1 MGLSSLTNLPL
12 FTSNHFHFVADVV
25 DGRELLDSDADR
37 NILKVPFEERIN
49 VTRMELEHL
58 LKDYTKFAMN
68 TITSFFPEAFPDLKE
83 VEIKHQYSSSFEREV
98 KIHTGPLVFETES
111 TLDGISKVITE
122 LIDVACPVVL
132 DKAGKPAPAF
142 PTTFSGD
149 QQTEKCARR
158 AQLALCDNG
167 NMKDRLQFFEGRHE
181 LLHYM
186 FMLSDVVVDCFADAD
201 NLEEPTSLSRLI
213 SMLNPKL
220 SSRKGKDEYYL
231 FRDLFRDI
239 YVALLSEFTR
249 SHLGVENLRKDVT
262 PESIR
267 KETNQTVK
275 DAMFT
280 SLFRTIIKTCHAE
293 FEDCMDDV
301 ADVKPL
307 PEFYPHNK
315 FLRRKYQKDIRGG
328 EATEEAKE
336 LFVSFVSDQD
346 VLKIKDIPKLAKVM
360 KPDKKNDYIC
370 SLISFL
376 GQYLFLIDC
385 QKNGNALNTYLIQ
398 KKLTKIIHATG
409 HKNYSSTLINF
420 KQVILGH
427 WSPQYSHRYLWNVS
441 AGRAGKGMKMPRDQR
456 VEHLNRFLKDSFK
469 SVGVNLD
476 EANASRINNSSDLS
490 MKIETKI
497 VDFHELDDI
506 GKSHTKR
513 DRRKQIDAVSSLFK
527 KEMVAQVVPGRTFK
541 GPNVSKNLYAQFD
554 EAQYRVWHFKKDKE
568 MNKFS
573 EYCRAFRN

>member
-1 MGLSSLTNLPL
+1 M
-12 FTSNHFHFVADVV
+12 V
-25 DGRELLDSDADR
+25 DGRELLDTDAER
-37 NILKVPFEERIN
+37 NILNVPYEERIN

-58 LKDYTKFAMN
+58 LKDYTLFAMN
-68 TITSFFPEAFPDLKE
+68 TIAIFFPEAFPDLKE
-83 VEIKHQYSSSFEREV
+83 VEIKHQYSSSFEKEV
-98 KIHTGPLVFETES
+98 KIHTGPLVFHTES

-149 QQTEKCARR
+149 QKTEKCARS

-181 LLHYM
+181 LLHYL
-186 FMLSDVVVDCFADAD
+186 FMLSDVVVDCFADVD

-220 SSRKGKDEYYL
+220 SSRKGKDEFYL

-239 YVALLSEFTR
+239 YVALLSEFVR

-267 KETNQTVK
+267 KETNQTEK
-275 DAMFT
+275 IAMFT
-280 SLFRTIIKTCHAE
+280 SMFRTIIKTSHAE

-301 ADVKPL
+301 NEENSL
-307 PEFYPHNK
+307 PEFYPHNN
-315 FLRRKYQKDIRGG
+315 FLRKKYQKDTG
-328 EATEEAKE
+328 EATAGAKE
-336 LFVSFVSDQD
+336 LCVSFVSDQD
-346 VLKIKDIPKLAKVM
+346 VLQIKDLPKLAKM
-360 KPDKKNDYIC
+360 TKPDKKNDYIC
-370 SLISFL
+370 SLLSFL

-398 KKLTKIIHATG
+398 KKLTKIIHSTG
-409 HKNYSSTLINF
+409 HKNYSSTLISF

-427 WSPQYSHRYLWNVS
+427 WSPQFSHRYLWNTS

-476 EANASRINNSSDLS
+476 EANATRINNSSDLS
-490 MKIETKI
+490 MKIEAKI

-513 DRRKQIDAVSSLFK
+513 DRRKQIDAVSNLFK
-527 KEMVAQVVPGRTFK
+527 KEMVAQVVPGRNFK
-541 GPNVSKNLYAQFD
+541 GPNVSRNLYDQFD

-573 EYCRAFRN
+573 EYCRAYRN